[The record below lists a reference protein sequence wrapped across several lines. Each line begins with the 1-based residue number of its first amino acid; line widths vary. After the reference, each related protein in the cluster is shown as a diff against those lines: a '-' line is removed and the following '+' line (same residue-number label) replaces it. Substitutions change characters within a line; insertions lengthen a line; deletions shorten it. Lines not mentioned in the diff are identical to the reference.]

1 MSTFHNGSHMLK
13 ADVSD
18 VKPQH
23 NIFHSQ
29 DYNLLVVGEENEW
42 WKKNCLKSYLPVLFI
57 GHHICMSFYR
67 VSHLHVLF
75 QIVTFAC
82 HFCRISHF
90 HVLFKGK
97 NRKHGTPKKRQGWP
111 IQQWTWDMEDSLGVN
126 VHWGRGTNKEL
137 RIFRQGCE
145 SGVLIRIC
153 YMMGHIDVCIWRDTW
168 HMSGNKLCSAFFV
181 SALFKFGM
189 GIQCFKIHV
198 YVAWAIYI

>member
-13 ADVSD
+13 ADVGC
-18 VKPQH
+18 KTTTQH
-23 NIFHSQ
+23 IPLSRLQ
-29 DYNLLVVGEENEW
+29 PARSGGREW
-42 WKKNCLKSYLPVLFI
+42 MVKKNCLKSYLPVLFI

-67 VSHLHVLF
+67 VSHLHILF

-82 HFCRISHF
+82 HFYRISHS

-137 RIFRQGCE
+137 RIFLQGCE